1 MTENLELNTKVQET
15 YGEKYLQVSPATN
28 CLLERYIH
36 VCSLSSL
43 HSYHQKRISATK
55 RHMVDHDQRLSV
67 VLEAFSNALLD
78 VFPQRRY
85 HAMNLYFKVK
95 VFFAEHLP
103 GIIFDSIYLERTG

>member
-1 MTENLELNTKVQET
+1 
-15 YGEKYLQVSPATN
+15 
-28 CLLERYIH
+28 
-36 VCSLSSL
+36 
-43 HSYHQKRISATK
+43 
-55 RHMVDHDQRLSV
+55 MVDNDQRLSV

-95 VFFAEHLP
+95 VFVAEHLP